1 MHADF
6 TYSFSD
12 NVISIVDL
20 EHGTPTHLPE
30 HIGNRSVT
38 NDISYVL
45 RQVEQFHQ
53 GPIDSYKIMYRDSCG
68 VWDGIRWD
76 GETAFFVSLNE
87 TDYRAARTKLCSL

>member
-20 EHGTPTHLPE
+20 N
-30 HIGNRSVT
+30 IGNRFVT
-38 NDISYVL
+38 NDISYVFQ
-45 RQVEQFHQ
+45 QVEQFHQ
-53 GPIDSYKIMYRDSCG
+53 GPINSYRIMYRDSCG

-87 TDYRAARTKLCSL
+87 TDYRAARSKLCSL

>member
-20 EHGTPTHLPE
+20 D
-30 HIGNRSVT
+30 IGNRSVT
-38 NDISYVL
+38 NDISYVF
-45 RQVEQFHQ
+45 RQVEQCHQ
-53 GPIDSYKIMYRDSCG
+53 GPINSYRIMYRYSCG
-68 VWDGIRWD
+68 VWDGHQMD

>member
-20 EHGTPTHLPE
+20 D
-30 HIGNRSVT
+30 IGNRSVT
-38 NDISYVL
+38 NDISYVF
-45 RQVEQFHQ
+45 RRVEQFHQ
-53 GPIDSYKIMYRDSCG
+53 GPINSYRIMYRDSCG

>member
-20 EHGTPTHLPE
+20 N
-30 HIGNRSVT
+30 IGNRFVT

-45 RQVEQFHQ
+45 QQVEQFHQ
-53 GPIDSYKIMYRDSCG
+53 GPINSYRIMYRDSCG

>member
-38 NDISYVL
+38 NDISYVF

-53 GPIDSYKIMYRDSCG
+53 GPINSYRIMYRYSCG
-68 VWDGIRWD
+68 VWD